1 VTQYLEG
8 ETYSRAGDWIM
19 SNVRRN
25 PEAILLLAAGCAL
38 FMRSG
43 GGASYRLAARRNV
56 YGTPP
61 RGTRSRYS
69 SAGESPHTGAGLSQG
84 SQAAAEYASDVRQRV
99 SDTAGQ
105 YAEGVSQ
112 YADKATQYARDVG
125 RTISDHSER
134 LRRQAQSSFR
144 QAQSS
149 LQDGMS
155 RVLREQPLAVAAAG
169 LAAGAAVAALFP
181 ATKIENQAFGG
192 AREALAE
199 AAGKAGENLVG
210 AAGQVGE
217 RLKSEATD
225 RLKEMAGEVVET
237 FASQVT
243 GSKDRHVEATTV
255 PQGPKS
261 DDEKRKQSKGEA
273 GRGVGEQAGQAGRS
287 NR

>member
-1 VTQYLEG
+1 LEG

-43 GGASYRLAARRNV
+43 GGASYRFAVRR
-56 YGTPP
+56 YGYDTPAQ

-69 SAGESPHTGAGLSQG
+69 SAGESSHAGSGLSQG

-99 SDTAGQ
+99 SDAAGQ

-112 YADKATQYARDVG
+112 YADTATQYARDAG

-192 AREALAE
+192 AREALTE

-225 RLKEMAGEVVET
+225 RLKEMAGEIVET

-243 GSKDRHVEATTV
+243 GSKDRPTTV